1 MITYSIVDKIDTPLD
16 RYKVGVDIQSQKF
29 WYPYIKVTGCMS
41 VAKDLSEPIWFSC
54 TQKHLIGQ
62 EKFQTIFEEA
72 TLTFPREI
80 DSRNNSKNLIEGST
94 ASPPPSLLQVALT

>member
-54 TQKHLIGQ
+54 T
-62 EKFQTIFEEA
+62 
-72 TLTFPREI
+72 
-80 DSRNNSKNLIEGST
+80 
-94 ASPPPSLLQVALT
+94 